1 MGGEPVYSADYP
13 GPLTEA
19 LSRRYGGIFAFLQG
33 AAGNLW
39 SIDTREKKS
48 GLSEDYIGPQHA
60 LTMGAALADKAGQAF
75 ESGRVDTQ
83 NKVSVAGE
91 MLPLAQRRPTI
102 GQVALAKWYL
112 EKAPIDIDQQEFT
125 QRIYGHDYTFFNNAP
140 DAQKWFA
147 RETIGMWEWQR
158 RVGTRELYE
167 DVEVQVIVIG
177 ATAFVGLPGEIFTEF
192 GLQIKAAS
200 PFLETFVVE
209 LANGW
214 HGYIP
219 TQEAFI
225 HGGYEARLG
234 FTSRLVP
241 EAGDRMVAAALR
253 LLKEMKAA

>member
-1 MGGEPVYSADYP
+1 
-13 GPLTEA
+13 
-19 LSRRYGGIFAFLQG
+19 
-33 AAGNLW
+33 
-39 SIDTREKKS
+39 
-48 GLSEDYIGPQHA
+48 
-60 LTMGAALADKAGQAF
+60 
-75 ESGRVDTQ
+75 
-83 NKVSVAGE
+83 
-91 MLPLAQRRPTI
+91 
-102 GQVALAKWYL
+102 
-112 EKAPIDIDQQEFT
+112 
-125 QRIYGHDYTFFNNAP
+125 
-140 DAQKWFA
+140 
-147 RETIGMWEWQR
+147 MWEWQR